1 MSSSKKRAV
10 PAAKKS
16 AKKSPRKSGK
26 STKKSARPS
35 IDKQWENNGSP
46 KPPSAPSGKNAPV
59 TQSENNELQQEGR
72 TPEGKFAPGH
82 RHGFQ
87 PGQSGNPAGRPKYT
101 TVSEAIRE
109 QLKELDK
116 TGAHTLAEQIA
127 DALIQQCLKGN
138 VKAIKELIDRMEG
151 KARQPIEIVRE
162 RQTAEIAIQ
171 QLMDRIGCTR
181 EKAIELLTPLM
192 PSVAEIA

>member
-1 MSSSKKRAV
+1 MPASKKRAA

-16 AKKSPRKSGK
+16 ARFLKKASKPKSK
-26 STKKSARPS
+26 TAKPP
-35 IDKQWENNGSP
+35 IDKQWKNNGSP
-46 KPPSAPSGKNAPV
+46 EQPVAPSGKNALV
-59 TQSENNELQQEGR
+59 TQTESNDLQQEGR

>member
-1 MSSSKKRAV
+1 MPAKKRAV
-10 PAAKKS
+10 AAKKS
-16 AKKSPRKSGK
+16 ARPVKRASKPVSKPAKPAVDKLRK
-26 STKKSARPS
+26 
-35 IDKQWENNGSP
+35 NNGAEP
-46 KPPSAPSGKNAPV
+46 
-59 TQSENNELQQEGR
+59 EGR
-72 TPEGKFAPGH
+72 ALNGTFAEGN

-109 QLKELDK
+109 QLKTLDK
-116 TGAHTLAEQIA
+116 NGAYTLAEQIA

-192 PSVAEIA
+192 PAVAEMAG